1 MLPHDNPSGSSLTL
15 RQLDTFGGRPP
26 DGIPMIP
33 PLQSLERPS
42 SPTQLEGESVMKKDQ
57 GLRSAPPVG
66 DGGTY
71 ASKDSCTS
79 LHGEN
84 PEKISQEKEEA
95 ANMCSETNLYG
106 DWMVVQPRRRGAS
119 YSARKVFAGLSS
131 TGQCLGSRFGVL
143 AYKNLEAVRD
153 TSIAGDDRDGTVVAG
168 ERTGTQQNR
177 VEQHQNVSRV
187 EGNVVARSA
196 AYLASK
202 PDKKKKKVSSKQL
215 GSVEVVPTVVGTDS
229 TIVNHMPVVSSGS
242 HAAVRILEKINES
255 TIPHRKDVPGHQTG
269 LDRVGGVVRKGSCIR
284 KPMNSGKGGLGVVEW
299 MKSAHARIDSIGKQ
313 PNEGSGSYSIAMD
326 ESHNE
331 CLPSDDEEIWEEDE
345 LAHMSDVGDAVAKGG
360 MPSEGDRNTKFYH
373 ARVKERRRRNYVS
386 ALRREDDSWATNPAE
401 LKNIALTFYKDLFTS
416 DKNSLANY
424 STRGRFLQ
432 VNRGILEHLGDPM
445 SEIEV
450 SSTDGTETWSV
461 LAKVRGW
468 YKEHAASLLLSNG
481 RAPAV
486 VATGL
491 SGSGS
496 YHSMRRGLTHW
507 CPSSEGWYKLN
518 TDGSGGRGSGHK
530 TCGGVIRDATG
541 SWVMG
546 FGNKVA
552 DALASLVD
560 TVSLDI
566 VVWEEPPPSIANL
579 LSIDFSG
586 S

>member
-1 MLPHDNPSGSSLTL
+1 
-15 RQLDTFGGRPP
+15 
-26 DGIPMIP
+26 
-33 PLQSLERPS
+33 
-42 SPTQLEGESVMKKDQ
+42 
-57 GLRSAPPVG
+57 
-66 DGGTY
+66 
-71 ASKDSCTS
+71 
-79 LHGEN
+79 
-84 PEKISQEKEEA
+84 
-95 ANMCSETNLYG
+95 MCSETNLYG

-360 MPSEGDRNTKFYH
+360 MPSEFINFAVVDSELKGKVHLTAVYASPSSVIRKHLWNHLLHLRLAAGVPWGDRNTKFYH

-445 SEIEV
+445 SEIEQSLFGRDSRLWDLIFGATCWYLWLYRNGLV
-450 SSTDGTETWSV
+450 YSTDGTETWSV

-518 TDGSGGRGSGHK
+518 TDGSGGRGSG
-530 TCGGVIRDATG
+530 
-541 SWVMG
+541 
-546 FGNKVA
+546 
-552 DALASLVD
+552 
-560 TVSLDI
+560 
-566 VVWEEPPPSIANL
+566 
-579 LSIDFSG
+579 
-586 S
+586 